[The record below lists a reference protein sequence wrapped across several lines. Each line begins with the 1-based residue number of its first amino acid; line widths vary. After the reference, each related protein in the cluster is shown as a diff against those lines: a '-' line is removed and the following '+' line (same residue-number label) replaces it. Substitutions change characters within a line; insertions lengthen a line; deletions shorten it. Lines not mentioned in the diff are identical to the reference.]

1 VTFLANNASA
11 KKRIRQNEKAR
22 MRNKSVRTEIRNY
35 IKKLHPEKASA
46 VPSNAQDLLQLIVSK
61 LDKAVSKG
69 VYHKNTAARYKSR
82 LAHHVKKIS

>member
-1 VTFLANNASA
+1 MANNASA

-35 IKKLHPEKASA
+35 IKKLRPERSQAK
-46 VPSNAQDLLQLIVSK
+46 PENAEDLYKIIVSK

-69 VYHKNTAARYKSR
+69 VYHKNTASRYKSR
-82 LAHHVKKIS
+82 LAEHLKKIS